1 MYPGA
6 FITCVYNPGRALRRC
21 PEASADQPAMADCQ
35 PQACRNT
42 ALTSANRRALANHRA
57 RLEDT
62 LVADDR
68 LAPYVRRGLQE
79 QHCATA
85 AFLTRHTPEIAE

>member
-1 MYPGA
+1 
-6 FITCVYNPGRALRRC
+6 
-21 PEASADQPAMADCQ
+21 MADCQ

-42 ALTSANRRALANHRA
+42 ALTSANRQAFADHFA

-62 LVADDR
+62 LAADDR
-68 LAPYVRRGLQE
+68 LAPYVRARLEE
-79 QHCATA
+79 QHHATA